1 MTGQQKQRISV
12 LIGEIQT
19 ILNASGI
26 NDEVYINCHR
36 IPMKTMGQPD
46 RSVYE
51 VQMEIMRNEI
61 VCAEKRSGQV
71 PPRRNPPAPRGEL

>member
-1 MTGQQKQRISV
+1 MTDEQKQRIAE
-12 LIGEIQT
+12 LLGEIEA

-26 NDEVYINCHR
+26 NDDVYINCHR

-51 VQMEIMRNEI
+51 VQMEVIRNETLK
-61 VCAEKRSGQV
+61 AKRG
-71 PPRRNPPAPRGEL
+71 